1 MDKSSSKSPDQKRG
15 VGADSGLG
23 KHRPSKGENSNKY
36 DGAGAASAGSSNIEN
51 LKRNLK
57 SKSKLK
63 KNIKG
68 SDDDDFGS
76 GGDDN
81 GTSDQ
86 KVKKVG
92 IIFY

>member
-1 MDKSSSKSPDQKRG
+1 MDKNASMSPDQKRG
-15 VGADSGLG
+15 MGAESGLG
-23 KHRPSKGENSNKY
+23 RQRPSKGENQSNKY

-51 LKRNLK
+51 LKSNLK

-63 KNIKG
+63 KNMKG

-81 GTSDQ
+81 GTGD
-86 KVKKVG
+86 
-92 IIFY
+92 